1 MYYEELNKGYKIKT
15 RQRVVTGTDIDT
27 FAIMT
32 GATNPLFIQ
41 DEFAKKL
48 GFKGKIAP
56 GVLTLGLAIG
66 LCYGAGL
73 FDHLVAA
80 LGIDKLKFLEAVN
93 PGDTICCEVEVVER
107 KEVKGERGVVVFKW
121 VVKNQE
127 GKVVLEAEP
136 TFIYRRQPPI

>member
-1 MYYEELNKGYKIKT
+1 MYYEELNKGDKITT
-15 RQRVVTGTDIDT
+15 RQRVVTGTDIDM

-32 GATNPLFIQ
+32 GATNPLFIE
-41 DEFAKKL
+41 DESAKKL
-48 GFKGKIAP
+48 GFKGRIAP

-80 LGIDKLKFLEAVN
+80 LSIDKLRFLGAVN
-93 PGDTICCEVEVVER
+93 QGDTIWCEVEVVER
-107 KEVKGERGVVVFKW
+107 KEIQGERGIVNFKW

-127 GKVVLEAEP
+127 GKAILEAEP
-136 TFIYRRQPPI
+136 TFMFRKTNH